1 MKKKLIVIVGIIIL
15 NSSLFI
21 LHSHAQVQ
29 FGVRAGANLV
39 NMKMGDGVQNLS
51 GNNRSGFYVGPTVKF
66 GLPIVGLGIDA
77 SAVYDQRTSDV
88 AYTNEQGNPA
98 SERVTA
104 RAISIPINVRYG
116 INVSIVEL
124 FAFAGPQF
132 SFNLSKSKYL
142 GTNEWTW
149 RSSNLSVNVGVG
161 FCVLDKVEVKANYNV
176 ACGKTGE
183 VNVWNAT
190 KTTVVDSFKSKYN
203 SWQVGVAYY
212 F

>member
-1 MKKKLIVIVGIIIL
+1 MF
-15 NSSLFI
+15 SLAAE
-21 LHSHAQVQ
+21 AQLK

-39 NMKMGDGVQNLS
+39 DMKMSDGVKNLS
-51 GNNRSGFYVGPTVKF
+51 GNNRSGFYVGPTIKF
-66 GLPIVGLGIDA
+66 GLPVTGLGIDA

-88 AYTNEQGNPA
+88 AYTNEQGNPD

-116 INVSIVEL
+116 FNVSIVEL

-132 SFNLSKSKYL
+132 AFNLSKSKYL
-142 GTNEWTW
+142 GANEWTW
-149 RSSNLSVNVGVG
+149 RSSNLSVNVGLG
-161 FCVLDKVEVKANYNV
+161 FCVLDKVEVKVNYNV

-183 VNVWNAT
+183 VNVWDAT
-190 KTTVVDSFKSKYN
+190 KTTVVDSFKSRYN

>member
-1 MKKKLIVIVGIIIL
+1 MKTIKTTLLAIAL
-15 NSSLFI
+15 TFAFSLAAE
-21 LHSHAQVQ
+21 AQLK

-39 NMKMGDGVQNLS
+39 NMKMSDGVQNLS
-51 GNNRSGFYVGPTVKF
+51 GNNRSGFYVGPTIKF

-132 SFNLSKSKYL
+132 GFNLSKSKYL

-161 FCVLDKVEVKANYNV
+161 FCVLDKVEVKANYNI